1 MITPLRLSPAKAW
14 RTYLGGRLIAALHD
28 ETAEDTHFPE
38 EWILSTVTAKNA
50 GREHIVE
57 GLSCLEKTGEPLRD
71 WLSRHPEALGPGRS
85 ETGMLMK
92 LLDAAERLGIQVH
105 PSRENARRYFR
116 FDEFLKD

>member
-1 MITPLRLSPAKAW
+1 MISPN
-14 RTYLGGRLIAALHD
+14 I
-28 ETAEDTHFPE
+28 
-38 EWILSTVTAKNA
+38 TAKNA
-50 GREHIVE
+50 GREHIIE

-71 WLSRHPEALGPGRS
+71 YLASHPEALGPGRK

-116 FDEFLKD
+116 FDEFLRH